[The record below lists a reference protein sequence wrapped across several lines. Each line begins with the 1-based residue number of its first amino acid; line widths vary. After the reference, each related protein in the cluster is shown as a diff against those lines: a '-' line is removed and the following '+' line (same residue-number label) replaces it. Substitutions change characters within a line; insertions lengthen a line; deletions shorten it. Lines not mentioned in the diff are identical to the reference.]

1 MNNTLVLMVLN
12 LVGKLFSFFREMVFS
27 YFYGTSAITDAF
39 NTSTTA
45 ATLIF
50 SVITYALSK
59 TYIPTFSQITK
70 ERGDMAGD
78 EFTNKLLNFSLFLCT
93 TIMILGL
100 VFAPYIVKMFAI
112 GYDGAKLKIA
122 SLFMRAIILTM
133 YPNIYAAIFSSYLQ
147 IKGDFIT
154 PALPLLILNVI
165 LGITVAISKGNVVIM
180 AVGIFLAYFVQFAV
194 FPRKIKETGFK
205 RGKVKLDIDKD
216 IKKLIRLSIPTI
228 FSMAAVYIS
237 TIVDQSFASIVAND
251 GGVSVINYS
260 LKILRIVSSTFI
272 VPFQITAYPLIGKLA
287 AEGNFDEVKNITE
300 KTMVK
305 VMVLFIPSLVGLMVL
320 SRPIIS
326 FVYMRGAF
334 GYDDMIRTADVLF
347 YYTIYL
353 IGPAVADLLYLTFFS
368 VQNTKIPTII
378 SFIQLS
384 VNIYLDYALSKRYGL
399 IGLALATTLSQFVLV
414 GLASTMYVKYFGKLD
429 NAYIF
434 KNIGKIAIAATIL
447 GFVAHYTYSLR
458 PSNLWL
464 LVTILIAAVV
474 YLAIIFSLKVDG
486 LDEIK
491 EKFTKK
497 IEKIRKK
504 D

>member
-1 MNNTLVLMVLN
+1 MNNTLILMVLN
-12 LVGKLFSFFREMVFS
+12 LIGKLFSFFREMVFS

-59 TYIPTFSQITK
+59 TYIPSFSKISK
-70 ERGDMAGD
+70 ERGEAAGD

-93 TIMILGL
+93 TIMIIGL

-112 GYDGAKLKIA
+112 GYDGEKLKIA
-122 SLFMRAIILTM
+122 SLFMRAVILTM

-154 PALPLLILNVI
+154 PALPLLILNII
-165 LGITVAISKGNVVIM
+165 LGITVAISKGNIYIM
-180 AVGIFLAYFVQFAV
+180 AAGIFLAYFVQFAV
-194 FPRKIKETGFK
+194 FPKKIKESGFK
-205 RGKVKLDIDKD
+205 RKRARAEIDEDIRTL
-216 IKKLIRLSIPTI
+216 IKLSIPTI

-272 VPFQITAYPLIGKLA
+272 VPFQITAYPIIGKLA
-287 AEGNFDEVKNITE
+287 AEGNFNEVKNITS

-305 VMVLFIPSLVGLMVL
+305 IMILFIPSLVGLMVL

-334 GYDDMIRTADVLF
+334 GYEDMIRTADVLF

-353 IGPAVADLLYLTFFS
+353 IGPAVADLLYLSFFS

-384 VNIYLDYALSKRYGL
+384 VNVFLDFTLSAKYGL
-399 IGLALATTLSQFVLV
+399 VGLALATTLSQFVLV
-414 GLASTMYVKYFGKLD
+414 GLASFMYIKHFGKLD
-429 NAYIF
+429 NAYII
-434 KNIGKIAIAATIL
+434 KNIGKIAIGAAAL
-447 GFVAHYTYSLR
+447 GFTAYYTYKLR

-464 LVTILIAAVV
+464 LVTILLASVV
-474 YLAIIFSLKVDG
+474 YLAIIFALKVDG

-497 IEKIRKK
+497 IKK
-504 D
+504 FR

>member
-1 MNNTLVLMVLN
+1 MNNTLILMVLN
-12 LVGKLFSFFREMVFS
+12 LIGKLFSFFREMVFS

-59 TYIPTFSQITK
+59 TYIPSFSKISK
-70 ERGDMAGD
+70 ERGEAAGD

-112 GYDGAKLKIA
+112 GYDGEKLKIA
-122 SLFMRAIILTM
+122 SLFMRAVILTM

-154 PALPLLILNVI
+154 PALPLLILNII
-165 LGITVAISKGNVVIM
+165 LGITVAISKGNIYIM
-180 AVGIFLAYFVQFAV
+180 AIGIFLAYFVQFAV
-194 FPRKIKETGFK
+194 FPKKIKESGFK
-205 RGKVKLDIDKD
+205 RKRAKAEIDDDIRTL
-216 IKKLIRLSIPTI
+216 IKLSIPTI

-272 VPFQITAYPLIGKLA
+272 VPFQITAYPIIGKLA
-287 AEGNFDEVKNITE
+287 AEGNFDEVKNITS

-305 VMVLFIPSLVGLMVL
+305 IMILFIPSLVGLMVL

-334 GYDDMIRTADVLF
+334 GYEDMVRTADVLF

-353 IGPAVADLLYLTFFS
+353 IGPAVADLLYLSFFS

-384 VNIYLDYALSKRYGL
+384 VNVFLDFTLSSKYGL
-399 IGLALATTLSQFVLV
+399 VGLALATTLSQFVLV
-414 GLASTMYVKYFGKLD
+414 GLASFMYVKHFGQLD
-429 NAYIF
+429 NAYII
-434 KNIGKIAIAATIL
+434 KNIGKIATGAATL
-447 GFVAHYTYSLR
+447 GFIANYTYKLR

-464 LVTILIAAVV
+464 LVTILLASVV
-474 YLAIIFSLKVDG
+474 YLAIIFALKVDG

-491 EKFTKK
+491 DKFTKK
-497 IEKIRKK
+497 IKK
-504 D
+504 LDR

>member
-1 MNNTLVLMVLN
+1 MNNTLILMVLN
-12 LVGKLFSFFREMVFS
+12 LIGKLFSFFREMVFS

-59 TYIPTFSQITK
+59 TYIPTYSKISK
-70 ERGDMAGD
+70 ERGEAAGD
-78 EFTNKLLNFSLFLCT
+78 IFTNKLLNFSLFLCT

-112 GYDGAKLKIA
+112 GYDGDKLKIA
-122 SLFMRAIILTM
+122 SLFMRAVILTM

-154 PALPLLILNVI
+154 PALPLLILNII
-165 LGITVAISKGNVVIM
+165 LGITVAISKGNIYIM
-180 AVGIFLAYFVQFAV
+180 AVGIFLAYLVQFIV
-194 FPRKIKETGFK
+194 FPRKVKQVGFK
-205 RGKVKLDIDKD
+205 RKRGWLDIDKD
-216 IKKLIRLSIPTI
+216 IKTLIKLSIPTI

-272 VPFQITAYPLIGKLA
+272 VPFQITAYPIIGKLA
-287 AEGNFDEVKNITE
+287 AESNFKEVKNITSQ
-300 KTMVK
+300 TMVK
-305 VMVLFIPSLVGLMVL
+305 VMILFIPSLVGLMVL

-334 GYDDMIRTADVLF
+334 GYEDMIRTADVLF

-353 IGPAVADLLYLTFFS
+353 IGPAIADLLYLSFFS
-368 VQNTKIPTII
+368 VQNTKIPTLI

-384 VNIYLDYALSKRYGL
+384 VNIFLDYTLSAKYGL

-414 GLASTMYVKYFGKLD
+414 GLASTMYIKHFGKLD

-434 KNIGKIAIAATIL
+434 KNISKIGVAATAL
-447 GFVAHYTYSLR
+447 GLVANFTYNLR
-458 PSNLWL
+458 PSNIWL
-464 LVTILIAAVV
+464 FVTILVAALV
-474 YLAIIFSLKVDG
+474 YLAIIFALKVDG

-491 EKFTKK
+491 EKFTNKLG
-497 IEKIRKK
+497 KIRKNN
-504 D
+504 